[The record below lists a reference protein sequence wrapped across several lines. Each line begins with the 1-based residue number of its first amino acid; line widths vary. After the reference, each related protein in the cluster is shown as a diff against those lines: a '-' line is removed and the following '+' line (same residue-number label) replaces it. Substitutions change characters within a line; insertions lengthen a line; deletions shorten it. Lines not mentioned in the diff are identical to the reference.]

1 MKRTTILYAVL
12 LFCAALTAAC
22 SNEGAESTDAGDT
35 GALEMRVSATRAE
48 ADGEY
53 DPLQHLLVRI
63 YRGSDELLRQYTE
76 ATLPTRLE
84 LTAGEYRVEVE
95 AGETV
100 PASFT
105 KRLYKGDK
113 NFTVAAG
120 QTTVAEVECKRQNVV
135 AEVKFDATVPTAFG
149 ENFHAWVVAAEA
161 FDAEKAE
168 AGSVPALKYLADG
181 TGYFTMPEGV
191 TTLTTYFEGTH
202 PERGVITKTG
212 KFEGVQAGGKYS
224 VSFKFSKDL
233 PGFIE
238 CFVVKVDTSTDDH
251 DDTFPFS
258 PEPSIESD
266 GFDMS
271 QPQDFIPGKT
281 SPKRYMI
288 TTMAAV
294 RDVEISIGNNTYDA
308 LNGTT
313 EGIEV
318 VKESDLSLTLTLS
331 DAFFAGRPGG
341 NQPVTIHVADA
352 ANSEASAVSE
362 YRLQGILPTEK
373 ADYDLWT
380 NSITLRALV
389 LDPDITAVKFGLR
402 IRKDGSQW
410 ADAEGVSAGNGIY
423 TATFTADWDESVN
436 AAGLTIHTPKANTG
450 VFAGNTYESRAVL
463 NSTTSVTTFTPATN
477 QTIPDG
483 NMENSSLSCFTINN
497 QETAFWGSGNNDY
510 MSAIIGD
517 ALTKLCTQQVKG
529 GSKCALL
536 ASQYATM
543 LAAGNLFSG
552 TFVKPS
558 TQGTVGFGKDYNW
571 EARPTAMRLKY
582 HATIGKVNRT
592 KYQID
597 GKDPIAKNEMDKARV
612 FVAIVDWDA
621 PHGVSSGLST
631 PSGMWDPETVS
642 NLEEGAIIGYG
653 SLWVEQST
661 DGDDMVTI
669 DLPIYY
675 YDKTTKPS
683 KEYKIVISCSANAY
697 GDYMNG
703 CDSNR
708 LYVDDF
714 EWVY

>member
-1 MKRTTILYAVL
+1 MKRTTIIYAVL

-22 SNEGAESTDAGDT
+22 SKEAAGVDAGDT
-35 GALEMRVSATRAE
+35 GALEMRVSTTRAE
-48 ADGEY
+48 ADGDY
-53 DPLQHLLVRI
+53 NPLQHLLVRI
-63 YRGSDELLRQYTE
+63 YRGSNELLRQYTNE
-76 ATLPTRLE
+76 TLPTRLE
-84 LTAGEYRVEVE
+84 LSAGEYRVEVE
-95 AGETV
+95 AGEVT

-105 KRLYKGDK
+105 KRFYKGEK
-113 NFTVAAG
+113 SFTVAAG

-135 AEVKFDATVPTAFG
+135 AEVKFNATVPAAFG
-149 ENFHAWVVAAEA
+149 ENFHAWVVAADT

-168 AGSVPALKYLADG
+168 AGSVPALKYQADG

-191 TTLTTYFEGTH
+191 TTLTAHFEGTH
-202 PERGVITKTG
+202 PDRGVITKTS
-212 KFEGVQAGGKYS
+212 KFEGVQTGGKYS

-238 CFVVKVDTSTDDH
+238 CFVVKVDTSTDDY

-258 PEPSIESD
+258 PEPTIESD

-271 QPQDFIPGKT
+271 QSQDFIPGKT
-281 SPKRYMI
+281 EPKRYKI

-294 RDVEISIGNNTYDA
+294 RDVEISINNNTYDA

-318 VKESDLSLTLTLS
+318 VKENDLSLTVTLS

-341 NQPVTIHVADA
+341 SQPVTIRVADA
-352 ANSEASAVSE
+352 ANSEATVVSE

-373 ADYDLWT
+373 ADYNLWT
-380 NSITLRALV
+380 NSVTLTALI
-389 LDPDITAVKFGLR
+389 LDPDITTATFGLR
-402 IRKDGSQW
+402 IRKDGGQW
-410 ADAEGVSAGNGIY
+410 TDVEGASAGNGIY
-423 TATFTADWDESVN
+423 TATFTADWEESTNV
-436 AAGLTIHTPKANTG
+436 AGLTTHTPKANTG
-450 VFAGNTYESRAVL
+450 VFAGNTYESRVVL
-463 NSTTSVTTFTPATN
+463 NGTASVSAFTPTTT

-483 NMENSSLSCFTINN
+483 NMENGSLSCFTINN

-510 MSAIIGD
+510 MSSIIGD
-517 ALTKLCTQQVKG
+517 ALTKLCTQQEKG

-558 TQGTVGFGKDYNW
+558 TQGTVGFGKDYAW

-582 HATIGKVNRT
+582 HASLGTVNRT
-592 KYQID
+592 KYQAD
-597 GKDPIAKNEMDKARV
+597 GKDPIAKGEMDKARV

-621 PHGVSSGLST
+621 PHGVSSGLSA
-631 PSGMWDPETVS
+631 PSGMWDPERVS
-642 NLEEGAIIGYG
+642 SLDEGAIIGYG
-653 SLWVEQST
+653 SLWIEQST
-661 DGDDMVTI
+661 TGDDMVTI

-675 YDKTTKPS
+675 YDKVTKPS
-683 KEYKIVISCSANAY
+683 KAYKIVISCSANAY

-703 CDSNR
+703 CDGNR